1 MTQAAPGGRRKRPTL
16 LDVAEQAGVSRATAS
31 LVVRKSPLVSAATRE
46 RVETAMAELGYVYN
60 AGAARMR
67 AARSRTVGV
76 VVPNLTNPFFAVLLA
91 GMEAVFETEGLA
103 VIFANSNELLAK
115 QTGFLTRMREHGA
128 DGVIVCPCE
137 GTDSRLVEN
146 AASWG
151 LPLVQALRYVPETV
165 SDYAGIDYREGMR
178 DASERLVALG
188 HRRILFV
195 SGNRRHSAEADRL
208 AGFRAAMRAHDL
220 DADRVLDLPLTH
232 TAARE
237 AAAGIAAAPE
247 RPSAVICFNDVV
259 ALGLHRGFFDL
270 GLRVGHDIS
279 LVGFDNVAEAAL
291 VVPGLASV
299 ATMPFQVG
307 ETAARLLL
315 RRIRK
320 PDAPVERSVAATEFV
335 ERESLGPAGPALD
348 RQSALL

>member
-1 MTQAAPGGRRKRPTL
+1 MTQAQPGDRMKRPTL
-16 LDVAEQAGVSRATAS
+16 LDVAEHAGVSRATAS
-31 LVVRKSPLVSAATRE
+31 LVVRKSPLVSVKTRE
-46 RVETAMAELGYVYN
+46 RVEAAMAELGYVYN

-103 VIFANSNELLAK
+103 VIFANSNESLAK

-137 GTDSRLVEN
+137 GTDHRLVDDT
-146 AASWG
+146 ARWD
-151 LPLVQALRYVPETV
+151 LPLVQALRYLPETV
-165 SDYAGIDYREGMR
+165 TDYAGIDYREGMR
-178 DASERLVALG
+178 DATERLIALG

-195 SGNRRHSAEADRL
+195 SGNRRHSAQLDRL
-208 AGFRAAMRAHDL
+208 EGFGAAMRAHDL
-220 DADRVLDLPLTH
+220 DAGNVAELPLTH
-232 TAARE
+232 AAARQ
-237 AAAGIAAAPE
+237 AALAIAAAKD
-247 RPSAVICFNDVV
+247 RPTAVICFNDVV

-270 GLRVGHDIS
+270 GLRVGRDVS

-299 ATMPFQVG
+299 GTMPFEVG
-307 ETAARLLL
+307 ENAARLLL
-315 RRIRK
+315 RRIGE
-320 PDAPVERSVAATEFV
+320 PEAPVERWVAATEFV
-335 ERESLGPAGPALD
+335 MRESLGPTEPALD

>member
-1 MTQAAPGGRRKRPTL
+1 MKRPTL
-16 LDVAEQAGVSRATAS
+16 LDVADHAGVSRATAS
-31 LVVRKSPLVSAATRE
+31 LVVRKSPLVSQTTRA
-46 RVETAMAELGYVYN
+46 RVEAAMAELGYVYN
-60 AGAARMR
+60 VGAARLR
-67 AARSRTVGV
+67 ASQSRTVGV

-91 GMEAVFETEGLA
+91 GMEAVFETERLA
-103 VIFANSNELLAK
+103 VVFANSNESLEK

-137 GTDSRLVEN
+137 GTDSRLVED
-146 AASWG
+146 AAAWG

-165 SDYAGIDYREGMR
+165 SDYAGIDYRAGMR
-178 DASERLVALG
+178 HTTERLIALG

-195 SGNRRHSAEADRL
+195 SGNRRHSAQGDRL
-208 AGFRAAMRAHDL
+208 EGFRDAMRAHGL
-220 DADRVLDLPLTH
+220 DAGRVIELPLTH
-232 TAARE
+232 MAARE
-237 AAAGIAAAPE
+237 AAAGIAAAPD

-270 GLRVGHDIS
+270 GLRLGRDIS

-307 ETAARLLL
+307 ENAARLLL
-315 RRIRK
+315 RRIRM

-335 ERESLGPAGPALD
+335 ERESLGPADPA
-348 RQSALL
+348 A